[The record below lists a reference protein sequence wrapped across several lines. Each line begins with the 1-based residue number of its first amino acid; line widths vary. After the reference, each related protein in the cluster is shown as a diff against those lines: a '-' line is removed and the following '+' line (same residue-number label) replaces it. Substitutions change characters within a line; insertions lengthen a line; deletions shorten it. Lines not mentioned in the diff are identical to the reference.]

1 MFYGPQYSITSAS
14 GLPANVVSALDTL
27 QLNGV
32 TYYKSEIDTMSMT
45 NIELN
50 YETSNG
56 LSLGIGADNI
66 FNQYPDKTPDAV
78 WNYNEEI
85 YGNTNRQYLIGS
97 PVGYFGMRWF
107 AKASYTF

>member
-1 MFYGPQYSITSAS
+1 MFYGPQYSVTSVA
-14 GLPANVVSALDTL
+14 GLPADVVSKLDLVKLGPGTF
-27 QLNGV
+27 
-32 TYYKSEIDTMSMT
+32 YKSPIDTMMMT
-45 NIELN
+45 NVELN
-50 YETSNG
+50 YEVTDKLN
-56 LSLGIGADNI
+56 LGVGADNI
-66 FNQYPDKTPDAV
+66 FNQYPDKVPDAV